1 MHVWNNQNEDAPP
14 WYFFP
19 GIQPRIATCDV
30 VTDKQTVKMA
40 LYRGNE
46 NVLATP
52 DPAARILL
60 SLSEGLFSHTDEFI
74 LCEHHAGVTASCGR
88 VKN

>member
-1 MHVWNNQNEDAPP
+1 MRVWNNQNEDAPP
-14 WYFFP
+14 RYFFP

-40 LYRGNE
+40 LYRRNE

-52 DPAARILL
+52 DPARGYF
-60 SLSEGLFSHTDEFI
+60 SLCLKAFFLHG
-74 LCEHHAGVTASCGR
+74 
-88 VKN
+88 

>member
-1 MHVWNNQNEDAPP
+1 M
-14 WYFFP
+14 
-19 GIQPRIATCDV
+19 

-60 SLSEGLFSHTDEFI
+60 SLSEGLFSYTDEFI
-74 LCEHHAGVTASCGR
+74 LCEHHAG
-88 VKN
+88 